1 MNERVKELIEQATT
15 RQVVSGSDVF
25 TTPPVYF
32 DKEKFAEL
40 IVRECIDQAHGVA
53 DLRGT
58 NDDMIYGA
66 DTAAVRIAKHF
77 GVK

>member
-40 IVRECIDQAHGVA
+40 IVRGCIDQAHGVA